1 MKIAIISAMVE
12 ELQPIVN
19 KLKCNKIDF
28 LNGQDIYIK
37 TKGEN
42 TIYFLNSGIGKVN
55 AAITTTLL
63 ISKYEIDKIINIG
76 TAGGV
81 NENLK
86 ISDFVVADKLVFH
99 DVDVTSF
106 GYYIGQLPG
115 EEQYFEVALANEFYE
130 YLKDDY
136 NNIHIGTVCTGD
148 QFISSNDKKFMI
160 EKQFDNVYAIEM
172 ESASIFMTA
181 THLGIDC
188 VVLRTISDLAYE
200 ESAVEFD
207 KYLDEVSI
215 GFISI
220 AQNILE
226 NGWFNGN

>member
-19 KLKCNKIDF
+19 KLKCSKIDC
-28 LNGQDIYIK
+28 LNGQDIYEK
-37 TKGEN
+37 TNGEN

-63 ISKYEIDKIINIG
+63 ITKYEVDKIINIG

-81 NENLK
+81 NANLK
-86 ISDFVVADKLVFH
+86 IADFVVADKLVFH
-99 DVDVTSF
+99 DVDVTAF
-106 GYYIGQLPG
+106 GYGVGQLPG
-115 EEQYFEVALANEFYE
+115 EEQYLEVTLANEFYE
-130 YLKDDY
+130 YLKNDY

-148 QFISSNDKKFMI
+148 QFISTNDKKFMI
-160 EKQFDNVYAIEM
+160 EKHFDNVYAIEM

-181 THLGIDC
+181 CHLGIDC

-207 KYLDEVSI
+207 KYLEQVSI

>member
-28 LNGQDIYIK
+28 LNGQDIYVKIN
-37 TKGEN
+37 GEN

-106 GYYIGQLPG
+106 GYNIGQLPG
-115 EEQYFEVALANEFYE
+115 EEQYLEVALANEFYE

-148 QFISSNDKKFMI
+148 QFISTNDKKFMI
-160 EKQFDNVYAIEM
+160 EKHFDNVYAIEM

-181 THLGIDC
+181 SHLGIDC